1 MKRGLLGCGS
11 CECGIRAIKTDPLTR
26 LRKAYRLCSQAT
38 VDIERCRAE
47 RRPREKAEYLARAV
61 VAVRN
66 IQAEI
71 EAAGILLK
79 ENNVSGCD

>member
-1 MKRGLLGCGS
+1 MSVGFAPS
-11 CECGIRAIKTDPLTR
+11 KTDPLTR
-26 LRKAYRLCSQAT
+26 LRKTYRLCSQAT
-38 VDIERCRAE
+38 GDIERCRAE

-61 VAVRN
+61 VAVAVRN

-79 ENNVSGCD
+79 ENNVGGCD

>member
-1 MKRGLLGCGS
+1 VSVGFAPS
-11 CECGIRAIKTDPLTR
+11 KTDPLTR

-79 ENNVSGCD
+79 ENNVSGYD

>member
-1 MKRGLLGCGS
+1 MSVGFAPS
-11 CECGIRAIKTDPLTR
+11 KTDDPLTR